1 MEPDLLAVTRQC
13 VERGQRSAV
22 CVVSWRVSAAC
33 LVLYGLAGIHET
45 SLAPEKGGSGESK
58 VCSYM
63 HCETARCEYATLRA
77 SMAHRMRRSSCHA
90 TITMTASR

>member
-33 LVLYGLAGIHET
+33 LVLYELAGIHEE

-58 VCSYM
+58 VRSYM
-63 HCETARCEYATLRA
+63 HCETARPRVCDSAWFYGPPDAAELMPCNDNDD
-77 SMAHRMRRSSCHA
+77 SQ
-90 TITMTASR
+90 